1 MGENQRVGRT
11 IVIVDDNAGFRA
23 SARRV
28 LEDQGYRVLA
38 EAADG
43 SSGLRAA
50 LDADPEVALI
60 DVQLPDID
68 GFEVARRL
76 REARAPAA
84 VVLTSSRDAV
94 DFGPLIAASG
104 ARGFVPKGG
113 LSAGA
118 LESLLG

>member
-1 MGENQRVGRT
+1 MGENRGVGRT

-28 LEDQGYRVLA
+28 LEDEGYRVLA

-50 LDADPEVALI
+50 LEAHPEVALI

-76 REARAPAA
+76 REAEAPAA
-84 VVLTSSRDAV
+84 VVLTSSRDAA

-104 ARGFVPKGG
+104 ARGFVPKGE